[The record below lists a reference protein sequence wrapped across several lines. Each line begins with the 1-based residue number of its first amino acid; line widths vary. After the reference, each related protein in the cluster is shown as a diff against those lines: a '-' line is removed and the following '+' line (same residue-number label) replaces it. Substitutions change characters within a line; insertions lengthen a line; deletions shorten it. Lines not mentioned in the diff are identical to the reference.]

1 MSKTLVLAAEHAV
14 AAADDAKRQAAA
26 ARFRERPLL
35 PDLFKG
41 SGEDRFNGV
50 CLLWLFSR
58 EMCRGLTSRLRS
70 RSQGRNIVL
79 PLI

>member
-35 PDLFKG
+35 PDRFKG